1 MEENEYLSSPVCI
14 LGRNHR
20 MPSSENSSPT
30 IDVMKRLV
38 AQQKSARHQ
47 HHEPMADEL
56 SSCPTTPI
64 YDKVVHDTTTSHRS
78 HDKAATDQ
86 PIANKKGTLVSKT
99 TPTSQPTAT
108 RQQPTASAK
117 QPTAKQPTAKQ
128 PTASSQ
134 RATANSQQP
143 TASTKQPTAKQ
154 PTANSQ
160 QPTAST
166 KQPTASSQRPTANS
180 QQPTASTKQPTANTQ
195 HPTPNT
201 QQLTANSQQLTA
213 NSQQL
218 EENIWWLSAW
228 RWLRRLLDF
237 REDKAGDVATIES
250 LKADVEFRGTKLW
263 ILICAILVASIG
275 LNVNSTAVI
284 IGAMLISPLMGPIIG
299 FGLGF
304 GIADLDLVRKS
315 LRNLALT
322 TLFSITTATIY
333 FLLTPLDQPGSELL
347 GRTEPSIYDVL
358 IAFVG
363 GAAGLIAGSSK
374 SKGQVLPGVAIA
386 TALMPPL
393 CTAGFGIATG
403 NWAFFFG
410 AIYLYIINSVFIA
423 FATFVMVRIMRF
435 PMKAV
440 ASGDMRKRSY
450 RWITIIAICT
460 LIPSIYLSVRLVRDS
475 YQEER
480 AKQFVADHFTSSD
493 HQVIRQS
500 LVRGEGGQTPYIDVV
515 LIGKPLSAQAI
526 DSIAALLPSYGLSS
540 LDLQVHQGF
549 DNEAPTDYEQLGGV
563 LLRDLYERSE
573 RTASEQRAEID
584 SLRRTLLRYDYY
596 KSLTHDV
603 SDEARAVFT
612 DISQVRLMP
621 SMEFIQGQDSVL
633 HILVTTP
640 SHRISPAERNKLEQ
654 WLQRRTKTDAL
665 ELILTN

>member
-1 MEENEYLSSPVCI
+1 MLSSEHP
-14 LGRNHR
+14 
-20 MPSSENSSPT
+20 SPT

-38 AQQKSARHQ
+38 AQRKSARHQ
-47 HHEPMADEL
+47 HYEPMADEL

-64 YDKVVHDTTTSHRS
+64 YNKVAHDTTYDKVVP
-78 HDKAATDQ
+78 DKTIGQRLPNNKVATDQ
-86 PIANKKGTLVSKT
+86 PTTAKTVSPVSKT
-99 TPTSQPTAT
+99 ATTTKTAT
-108 RQQPTASAK
+108 TASSTPQATTASSAPKATTTNRPQPTASGATQETK
-117 QPTAKQPTAKQ
+117 EIATTKSVPTK
-128 PTASSQ
+128 S
-134 RATANSQQP
+134 
-143 TASTKQPTAKQ
+143 
-154 PTANSQ
+154 
-160 QPTAST
+160 
-166 KQPTASSQRPTANS
+166 
-180 QQPTASTKQPTANTQ
+180 
-195 HPTPNT
+195 
-201 QQLTANSQQLTA
+201 
-213 NSQQL
+213 
-218 EENIWWLSAW
+218 EEPEEKIWWMNAW
-228 RWLRRLLDF
+228 RWLRNLLDF
-237 REDKAGDVATIES
+237 RDDKAGDVATIES
-250 LKADVEFRGTKLW
+250 LKGDVEFRGTKLW

-322 TLFSITTATIY
+322 TLFSILTATIY

-347 GRTEPSIYDVL
+347 GRTEPSLYDVL
-358 IAFVG
+358 IAFFG

-403 NWAFFFG
+403 NWPFFFG

-435 PMKAV
+435 PMKSV
-440 ASGDMRKRSY
+440 ASGDMRKRTY
-450 RWITIIAICT
+450 RWITVIAVCT

-475 YQEER
+475 YQEQR
-480 AKQFVADHFTSSD
+480 AKQFVADHFAPPA

-500 LVRGEGGQTPYIDVV
+500 FVRADGDKRPYIDVV
-515 LIGKPLSAQAI
+515 LIGKPLSSQTI
-526 DSIAALLPSYGLSS
+526 DSIATLLPSYGLSNF
-540 LDLQVHQGF
+540 DLQVHQGI

-596 KSLTHDV
+596 KSLTNDV
-603 SDEARAVFT
+603 SDEAKAVFT
-612 DISQVRLMP
+612 DISKVRLMP

-640 SHRISPAERNKLEQ
+640 SRRISPAERQKLEQ
-654 WLQRRTKTDAL
+654 WLQKRTKADDL

>member
-1 MEENEYLSSPVCI
+1 MSTLAVSYVYLI
-14 LGRNHR
+14 RNLR

-38 AQQKSARHQ
+38 AQQKSSRHQ

-64 YDKVVHDTTTSHRS
+64 YDKVVHDTTTDQRLQNNRV
-78 HDKAATDQ
+78 AADQ
-86 PIANKKGTLVSKT
+86 SIANTK
-99 TPTSQPTAT
+99 QPTANS
-108 RQQPTASAK
+108 Q
-117 QPTAKQPTAKQ
+117 QPTAKQPTANSQQPTASSQQ

-143 TASTKQPTAKQ
+143 TTK
-154 PTANSQ
+154 
-160 QPTAST
+160 
-166 KQPTASSQRPTANS
+166 
-180 QQPTASTKQPTANTQ
+180 QPTASTKQPTANSQ
-195 HPTPNT
+195 RS
-201 QQLTANSQQLTA
+201 TANSQEP
-213 NSQQL
+213 
-218 EENIWWLSAW
+218 EENIWWMSAW

-237 REDKAGDVATIES
+237 RDDKAGDVATIES
-250 LKADVEFRGTKLW
+250 LKGDVEFRGTKLW

-347 GRTEPSIYDVL
+347 GRTEPSLYDVL
-358 IAFVG
+358 IAFFG

-374 SKGQVLPGVAIA
+374 SKGHVLPGVAIA

-460 LIPSIYLSVRLVRDS
+460 LIPSIYLSVRLVRNS

-500 LVRGEGGQTPYIDVV
+500 LVRGEGGQAPYIDVV

-640 SHRISPAERNKLEQ
+640 LHRISPAERSKLEQ
-654 WLQRRTKTDAL
+654 WLQKRTKADHL

>member
-1 MEENEYLSSPVCI
+1 
-14 LGRNHR
+14 

-30 IDVMKRLV
+30 IDVLKRLV
-38 AQQKSARHQ
+38 AQHKSARHQ

-56 SSCPTTPI
+56 TSCPMTPI
-64 YDKVVHDTTTSHRS
+64 YNKVAHEPAADRHLYINRVSSSSDQPSPI
-78 HDKAATDQ
+78 KAATAPSQSKVAVTTDQ
-86 PIANKKGTLVSKT
+86 PAPIKA
-99 TPTSQPTAT
+99 
-108 RQQPTASAK
+108 
-117 QPTAKQPTAKQ
+117 
-128 PTASSQ
+128 
-134 RATANSQQP
+134 ATAPSQSKVAVTTDQP
-143 TASTKQPTAKQ
+143 APSKAT
-154 PTANSQ
+154 N
-160 QPTAST
+160 
-166 KQPTASSQRPTANS
+166 SQRPTANS
-180 QQPTASTKQPTANTQ
+180 QQPKASSPQP
-195 HPTPNT
+195 
-201 QQLTANSQQLTA
+201 TANSQQP
-213 NSQQL
+213 
-218 EENIWWLSAW
+218 EENIWWLKAW
-228 RWLRRLLDF
+228 NWLRKLLDF

-250 LKADVEFRGTKLW
+250 LKGDVEFRGTKLW

-322 TLFSITTATIY
+322 TLFSILTATIY

-347 GRTEPSIYDVL
+347 GRTEPSLYDVL
-358 IAFVG
+358 IAFFG

-393 CTAGFGIATG
+393 CTAGFGLATG

-410 AIYLYIINSVFIA
+410 AIYLYLINSVFIA

-435 PMKAV
+435 PMKSV
-440 ASGDMRKRSY
+440 ASGDTRKRSY
-450 RWITIIAICT
+450 RWITVIAVCT
-460 LIPSIYLSVRLVRDS
+460 LIPSIYLSIRLVRDS
-475 YQEER
+475 YQEQR
-480 AKQFVADHFTSSD
+480 AKQFIADHFAPPT

-500 LVRGEGGQTPYIDVV
+500 FVRADGDKRPYIDVV
-515 LIGKPLSAQAI
+515 LIGTPLSTQTI
-526 DSIAALLPSYGLSS
+526 DSIAALLPSYGLSNF
-540 LDLQVHQGF
+540 DLQVHQGI
-549 DNEAPTDYEQLGGV
+549 DNDTPTDYEQLGGV

-640 SHRISPAERNKLEQ
+640 SHRISPAERSKLEQ
-654 WLQRRTKTDAL
+654 WLQKRTKADDL

>member
-14 LGRNHR
+14 FGRNHR

-38 AQQKSARHQ
+38 AQQKSSRHQ

-56 SSCPTTPI
+56 TSCPTTPI
-64 YDKVVHDTTTSHRS
+64 YDKVAHDTTTSHRS

-86 PIANKKGTLVSKT
+86 PIANKKETLVSKT
-99 TPTSQPTAT
+99 PQTS
-108 RQQPTASAK
+108 
-117 QPTAKQPTAKQ
+117 QPTAKQPTANGQQPTAKQ
-128 PTASSQ
+128 PTANSQ
-134 RATANSQQP
+134 RPTAKQPTANGQQPAAKQPTANGQQPAAKQPTANGQQPATKQPTANSQR
-143 TASTKQPTAKQ
+143 PTAKQ

-160 QPTAST
+160 QPTA
-166 KQPTASSQRPTANS
+166 
-180 QQPTASTKQPTANTQ
+180 
-195 HPTPNT
+195 
-201 QQLTANSQQLTA
+201 NSQQLTA
-213 NSQQL
+213 NTQQP
-218 EENIWWLSAW
+218 EENIWWMSAW

-250 LKADVEFRGTKLW
+250 LKGDVEFRGTKLW

-322 TLFSITTATIY
+322 TLFSILTATIY

-358 IAFVG
+358 IAFFG

-393 CTAGFGIATG
+393 CTAGFGLATG

-435 PMKAV
+435 PMKSV

-450 RWITIIAICT
+450 RWITVIAVCT
-460 LIPSIYLSVRLVRDS
+460 LIPSIYLSIRLVRDS

-480 AKQFVADHFTSSD
+480 AKQFVADHFAPPA

-500 LVRGEGGQTPYIDVV
+500 FVRADGDKRAYIDVV
-515 LIGKPLSAQAI
+515 LIGKPLSAQTI
-526 DSIAALLPSYGLSS
+526 DSITTLLPSYGLSNF
-540 LDLQVHQGF
+540 DLQVHQGI

-596 KSLTHDV
+596 KSLTQDV
-603 SDEARAVFT
+603 SDEARAVFS

-640 SHRISPAERNKLEQ
+640 SSRLAPAERSKLEQ
-654 WLQRRTKTDAL
+654 WLQKRTKADDL

>member
-1 MEENEYLSSPVCI
+1 MEENQYLSSLLCI
-14 LGRNHR
+14 LDRNHR
-20 MPSSENSSPT
+20 MPSSEHSSPT

-38 AQQKSARHQ
+38 AQQKSTRHQ

-64 YDKVVHDTTTSHRS
+64 YNKVAHDTTTDQRLQNNRV
-78 HDKAATDQ
+78 AADQ
-86 PIANKKGTLVSKT
+86 PIASKKEPLVSKT
-99 TPTSQPTAT
+99 SPTSQPTAN
-108 RQQPTASAK
+108 
-117 QPTAKQPTAKQ
+117 
-128 PTASSQ
+128 SQ
-134 RATANSQQP
+134 RST
-143 TASTKQPTAKQ
+143 TKQPTAKQ

-160 QPTAST
+160 QPTA
-166 KQPTASSQRPTANS
+166 
-180 QQPTASTKQPTANTQ
+180 KQPTANGQ
-195 HPTPNT
+195 QPTAKQP
-201 QQLTANSQQLTA
+201 TANGQQPTA
-213 NSQQL
+213 KQL
-218 EENIWWLSAW
+218 EENIWWMSAW

-250 LKADVEFRGTKLW
+250 LKGDVEFRGTKLW

-347 GRTEPSIYDVL
+347 GRTEPSLYDVL
-358 IAFVG
+358 IAFFG

-435 PMKAV
+435 PMKSV

-450 RWITIIAICT
+450 RWITVIAVCT
-460 LIPSIYLSVRLVRDS
+460 LIPSIYLSIRLVRDS
-475 YQEER
+475 YQEQR
-480 AKQFVADHFTSSD
+480 AKQFVADHFAPPA

-500 LVRGEGGQTPYIDVV
+500 FVRADGDKRAYIDLV
-515 LIGKPLSAQAI
+515 LIGKPLSAQTI
-526 DSIAALLPSYGLSS
+526 DSIATLLPSYGLSNF
-540 LDLQVHQGF
+540 DLQVHQGI

-640 SHRISPAERNKLEQ
+640 SRRISPAERNKLEQ
-654 WLQRRTKTDAL
+654 WLQKRTKADDL

>member
-1 MEENEYLSSPVCI
+1 MWENEYLSSLLCI
-14 LGRNHR
+14 LDRNHR

-30 IDVMKRLV
+30 IDVLKRLV
-38 AQQKSARHQ
+38 AQQKSSRHQ

-64 YDKVVHDTTTSHRS
+64 YNKVLHDSTTHQHLPNQVAADKLAANKTEPPVSKTVTTTKAVTTTTSTPQ
-78 HDKAATDQ
+78 AT
-86 PIANKKGTLVSKT
+86 
-99 TPTSQPTAT
+99 
-108 RQQPTASAK
+108 
-117 QPTAKQPTAKQ
+117 
-128 PTASSQ
+128 TASSAPKTTNNRQ
-134 RATANSQQP
+134 QSTANKAPQ
-143 TASTKQPTAKQ
+143 ATKEIATTKSVSAKVEE
-154 PTANSQ
+154 P
-160 QPTAST
+160 
-166 KQPTASSQRPTANS
+166 
-180 QQPTASTKQPTANTQ
+180 
-195 HPTPNT
+195 
-201 QQLTANSQQLTA
+201 
-213 NSQQL
+213 
-218 EENIWWLSAW
+218 EENIWWMSAW

-237 REDKAGDVATIES
+237 RDDKAGDVATIES
-250 LKADVEFRGTKLW
+250 LKGDVEFRGTKLW

-347 GRTEPSIYDVL
+347 GRTEPSLYDVL
-358 IAFVG
+358 IAFFG

-403 NWAFFFG
+403 NWAYFFG

-450 RWITIIAICT
+450 RWITVIAVCT
-460 LIPSIYLSVRLVRDS
+460 LIPSIYLSIRLVRDS
-475 YQEER
+475 YQEQR
-480 AKQFVADHFTSSD
+480 AKQFIADHFAPPA

-500 LVRGEGGQTPYIDVV
+500 FIRADGDKRPYIDVV
-515 LIGKPLSAQAI
+515 LIGKPLSSQTI
-526 DSIAALLPSYGLSS
+526 DSIAALLPSYGLSNF
-540 LDLQVHQGF
+540 DLQVHQGI

-603 SDEARAVFT
+603 SDEAKAVFT
-612 DISQVRLMP
+612 DISKVRLMP

-640 SHRISPAERNKLEQ
+640 SSRLAPAERKKLEQ
-654 WLQRRTKTDAL
+654 WLQKRTKADAL

>member
-14 LGRNHR
+14 FGRNHR

-38 AQQKSARHQ
+38 AQQKSSRHQ

-56 SSCPTTPI
+56 TSCPTTPI
-64 YDKVVHDTTTSHRS
+64 YDKVAHDTTTSHRS

-86 PIANKKGTLVSKT
+86 PIANKKETLVSKT
-99 TPTSQPTAT
+99 PQTS
-108 RQQPTASAK
+108 
-117 QPTAKQPTAKQ
+117 QPTAKQPTANGQQ
-128 PTASSQ
+128 PTANSQ
-134 RATANSQQP
+134 RPNSQQP
-143 TASTKQPTAKQ
+143 TANGQRPNSQQPTAKQPTANGQQPATKQPTANSQRPTAKQ

-160 QPTAST
+160 QPTA
-166 KQPTASSQRPTANS
+166 
-180 QQPTASTKQPTANTQ
+180 
-195 HPTPNT
+195 
-201 QQLTANSQQLTA
+201 NSQQLTA
-213 NSQQL
+213 NTQQP
-218 EENIWWLSAW
+218 EENIWWMSAW

-250 LKADVEFRGTKLW
+250 LKGDVEFRGTKLW

-322 TLFSITTATIY
+322 TLFSILTATIY

-358 IAFVG
+358 IAFFG

-393 CTAGFGIATG
+393 CTAGFGLATG

-435 PMKAV
+435 PMKSV

-450 RWITIIAICT
+450 RWITVIAVCT
-460 LIPSIYLSVRLVRDS
+460 LIPSIYLSIRLVRDS

-480 AKQFVADHFTSSD
+480 AKQFVADHFAPPA

-500 LVRGEGGQTPYIDVV
+500 FVRADGDKRAYIDVV
-515 LIGKPLSAQAI
+515 LIGKPLSAQTI
-526 DSIAALLPSYGLSS
+526 DSITTLLPSYGLSNF
-540 LDLQVHQGF
+540 DLQVHQGI

-596 KSLTHDV
+596 KSLTQDV
-603 SDEARAVFT
+603 SDEARAVFS

-640 SHRISPAERNKLEQ
+640 SSRLAPAERSKLEQ
-654 WLQRRTKTDAL
+654 WLQKRTKADDL

>member
-1 MEENEYLSSPVCI
+1 MENEYLSSPLCI
-14 LGRNHR
+14 LDRNHR
-20 MPSSENSSPT
+20 MPSSEHSSPT

-38 AQQKSARHQ
+38 DQRKSARHQ

-64 YDKVVHDTTTSHRS
+64 YNKVAHDTTYDKVVPDKTTGQCLPNN
-78 HDKAATDQ
+78 KVATDQ
-86 PIANKKGTLVSKT
+86 PTTAKTVSPVSKT
-99 TPTSQPTAT
+99 APTTKTAT
-108 RQQPTASAK
+108 TASSTPQAT
-117 QPTAKQPTAKQ
+117 TASSAPKATTTNRSQ
-128 PTASSQ
+128 PTASSSPQ
-134 RATANSQQP
+134 ATKEIA
-143 TASTKQPTAKQ
+143 TTKSVPAK
-154 PTANSQ
+154 S
-160 QPTAST
+160 
-166 KQPTASSQRPTANS
+166 
-180 QQPTASTKQPTANTQ
+180 
-195 HPTPNT
+195 
-201 QQLTANSQQLTA
+201 
-213 NSQQL
+213 
-218 EENIWWLSAW
+218 EEPEEKIWWMSAW

-237 REDKAGDVATIES
+237 RDDKAGDVATIES
-250 LKADVEFRGTKLW
+250 LKGDVEFRGTKLW

-322 TLFSITTATIY
+322 TLFSILTATIY

-347 GRTEPSIYDVL
+347 GRTEPSLYDVL
-358 IAFVG
+358 IAFFG

-393 CTAGFGIATG
+393 CTAGFGLATG

-435 PMKAV
+435 PMKSV

-450 RWITIIAICT
+450 RWITVIAVCT

-475 YQEER
+475 YQEQR
-480 AKQFVADHFTSSD
+480 AKQFVADHFAPPA

-500 LVRGEGGQTPYIDVV
+500 FVRADGDKRPYIDVV
-515 LIGKPLSAQAI
+515 LIGKPLSSQTI
-526 DSIAALLPSYGLSS
+526 DSIATLLPSYGLSNF
-540 LDLQVHQGF
+540 DLQVHQGI

-603 SDEARAVFT
+603 SDEAKAVFT
-612 DISQVRLMP
+612 DISKVRLMP

-640 SHRISPAERNKLEQ
+640 SHRLAPAERQKLEQ
-654 WLQRRTKTDAL
+654 WLQKRTKADDL

>member
-1 MEENEYLSSPVCI
+1 MLWKKISTLAVSYVYLI
-14 LGRNHR
+14 RNLR

-38 AQQKSARHQ
+38 AQQKSSRHQ

-64 YDKVVHDTTTSHRS
+64 YDKVAHDTTTDQRLQNNRV
-78 HDKAATDQ
+78 AADQ
-86 PIANKKGTLVSKT
+86 PIASKKEPLVSKT
-99 TPTSQPTAT
+99 PPTSQPTV
-108 RQQPTASAK
+108 
-117 QPTAKQPTAKQ
+117 
-128 PTASSQ
+128 SSQ
-134 RATANSQQP
+134 RPTANSQQP
-143 TASTKQPTAKQ
+143 TANSQQPTAKQPTPNSQQPTAKQ

-160 QPTAST
+160 QPTA
-166 KQPTASSQRPTANS
+166 KQPTANS
-180 QQPTASTKQPTANTQ
+180 QQPTANGQQP
-195 HPTPNT
+195 
-201 QQLTANSQQLTA
+201 
-213 NSQQL
+213 
-218 EENIWWLSAW
+218 EENIWWMSAW

-250 LKADVEFRGTKLW
+250 LKGDVEFRGTKLW

-322 TLFSITTATIY
+322 TLFSILTATIY

-347 GRTEPSIYDVL
+347 GRTEPSLYDVL
-358 IAFVG
+358 IAFFG

-393 CTAGFGIATG
+393 CTAGFGLATG

-450 RWITIIAICT
+450 RWISVIAVCT
-460 LIPSIYLSVRLVRDS
+460 LIPSIYLSIRLVRDS
-475 YQEER
+475 YQEQR
-480 AKQFVADHFTSSD
+480 AKQFVADHFAPPA

-500 LVRGEGGQTPYIDVV
+500 FVRADGDKRAYIDVV
-515 LIGKPLSAQAI
+515 LIGKPLSAQTI
-526 DSIAALLPSYGLSS
+526 DSIATLLPSYGLSNF
-540 LDLQVHQGF
+540 DLQVHQGI

>member
-38 AQQKSARHQ
+38 AQQKSSRHQ

-99 TPTSQPTAT
+99 TPTSQPTT
-108 RQQPTASAK
+108 NSQRPTASAK
-117 QPTAKQPTAKQ
+117 
-128 PTASSQ
+128 
-134 RATANSQQP
+134 QP
-143 TASTKQPTAKQ
+143 TASTKQPTASTKQ

-160 QPTAST
+160 QPTA
-166 KQPTASSQRPTANS
+166 KQP
-180 QQPTASTKQPTANTQ
+180 
-195 HPTPNT
+195 
-201 QQLTANSQQLTA
+201 
-213 NSQQL
+213 

-250 LKADVEFRGTKLW
+250 LKGDVEFRGTKLW

-347 GRTEPSIYDVL
+347 GRTEPSLYDVL
-358 IAFVG
+358 IAFFG

-393 CTAGFGIATG
+393 CTAGFGLATG

-500 LVRGEGGQTPYIDVV
+500 LVRGEGGQAPYIDVV

-603 SDEARAVFT
+603 SDEARAVFS

-640 SHRISPAERNKLEQ
+640 SSRLAPAERSKLEQ
-654 WLQRRTKTDAL
+654 WLQKRTKADDL

>member
-143 TASTKQPTAKQ
+143 TASTKQPTA
-154 PTANSQ
+154 
-160 QPTAST
+160 
-166 KQPTASSQRPTANS
+166 SSQRPTANS

-201 QQLTANSQQLTA
+201 QQLTA

>member
-1 MEENEYLSSPVCI
+1 M
-14 LGRNHR
+14 
-20 MPSSENSSPT
+20 
-30 IDVMKRLV
+30 
-38 AQQKSARHQ
+38 
-47 HHEPMADEL
+47 
-56 SSCPTTPI
+56 
-64 YDKVVHDTTTSHRS
+64 
-78 HDKAATDQ
+78 
-86 PIANKKGTLVSKT
+86 
-99 TPTSQPTAT
+99 
-108 RQQPTASAK
+108 
-117 QPTAKQPTAKQ
+117 
-128 PTASSQ
+128 
-134 RATANSQQP
+134 
-143 TASTKQPTAKQ
+143 
-154 PTANSQ
+154 
-160 QPTAST
+160 
-166 KQPTASSQRPTANS
+166 
-180 QQPTASTKQPTANTQ
+180 
-195 HPTPNT
+195 
-201 QQLTANSQQLTA
+201 
-213 NSQQL
+213 
-218 EENIWWLSAW
+218 
-228 RWLRRLLDF
+228 
-237 REDKAGDVATIES
+237 ATIES

-315 LRNLALT
+315 LRNLGLT
-322 TLFSITTATIY
+322 TLFSILTATIY

-347 GRTEPSIYDVL
+347 GRTEPSLYDVL
-358 IAFVG
+358 IAFFG

-403 NWAFFFG
+403 NWPFFFG

-435 PMKAV
+435 PMKSV
-440 ASGDMRKRSY
+440 ASSDMRKRSY
-450 RWITIIAICT
+450 RWITVIAVCT
-460 LIPSIYLSVRLVRDS
+460 LIPSIYLSIRLVRDS
-475 YQEER
+475 YQEQR
-480 AKQFVADHFTSSD
+480 AKQFVADHFAPPE

-500 LVRGEGGQTPYIDVV
+500 FVRADGDKRPYIDLV
-515 LIGKPLSAQAI
+515 LIGKPLSAQTI
-526 DSIAALLPSYGLSS
+526 DSIATLLPNYGLSNF
-540 LDLQVHQGF
+540 DLQVHQGI

-612 DISQVRLMP
+612 DISKVRLMP

-640 SHRISPAERNKLEQ
+640 SRRLAPAERKKLEQ
-654 WLQRRTKTDAL
+654 WLQKRTKADDL

>member
-1 MEENEYLSSPVCI
+1 MWENEYLSSLLCI
-14 LGRNHR
+14 LDRNHR

-30 IDVMKRLV
+30 IDVLKRLV
-38 AQQKSARHQ
+38 AQQKSSRHQ

-64 YDKVVHDTTTSHRS
+64 YNKVLHDSTTHQHLPNQVAADKLAANKTEPPVSKTVTTTKAATTTTSTPQ
-78 HDKAATDQ
+78 AT
-86 PIANKKGTLVSKT
+86 
-99 TPTSQPTAT
+99 
-108 RQQPTASAK
+108 
-117 QPTAKQPTAKQ
+117 
-128 PTASSQ
+128 TASSAPKTTNNRQ
-134 RATANSQQP
+134 QSTANKAPQ
-143 TASTKQPTAKQ
+143 ATKEIATTKSVSAKVEE
-154 PTANSQ
+154 P
-160 QPTAST
+160 
-166 KQPTASSQRPTANS
+166 
-180 QQPTASTKQPTANTQ
+180 
-195 HPTPNT
+195 
-201 QQLTANSQQLTA
+201 
-213 NSQQL
+213 
-218 EENIWWLSAW
+218 EENIWWMSAW

-237 REDKAGDVATIES
+237 RDDKAGDVATIES
-250 LKADVEFRGTKLW
+250 LKGDVEFRGTKLW

-347 GRTEPSIYDVL
+347 GRTEPSLYDVL
-358 IAFVG
+358 IAFFG

-403 NWAFFFG
+403 NWAYFFG

-450 RWITIIAICT
+450 RWITVIAVCT
-460 LIPSIYLSVRLVRDS
+460 LIPSIYLSIRLVRDS
-475 YQEER
+475 YQEQR
-480 AKQFVADHFTSSD
+480 AKQFIADHFAPPA

-500 LVRGEGGQTPYIDVV
+500 FIRADGDKRPYIDVV
-515 LIGKPLSAQAI
+515 LIGKPLSSQTI
-526 DSIAALLPSYGLSS
+526 DSIAALLPSYGLSNF
-540 LDLQVHQGF
+540 DLQVHQGI

-603 SDEARAVFT
+603 SDEAKAVFT
-612 DISQVRLMP
+612 DISKVRLMP

-640 SHRISPAERNKLEQ
+640 SSRLAPAERKKLEQ
-654 WLQRRTKTDAL
+654 WLQKRTKADAL

>member
-1 MEENEYLSSPVCI
+1 
-14 LGRNHR
+14 

-30 IDVMKRLV
+30 IDVLKRLV
-38 AQQKSARHQ
+38 AQQNSALHQ

-56 SSCPTTPI
+56 TSCPTTPI
-64 YDKVVHDTTTSHRS
+64 YNKVAHDLDRVADRPAPSQATTPSQSKVAVTTDRPAPSQATTPS
-78 HDKAATDQ
+78 QSKVAVTTDQ
-86 PIANKKGTLVSKT
+86 PATDKKLVATAKT
-99 TPTSQPTAT
+99 NTTTKATNTTSNATAT
-108 RQQPTASAK
+108 TTKSSSASNPQPD
-117 QPTAKQPTAKQ
+117 P
-128 PTASSQ
+128 
-134 RATANSQQP
+134 
-143 TASTKQPTAKQ
+143 
-154 PTANSQ
+154 
-160 QPTAST
+160 
-166 KQPTASSQRPTANS
+166 
-180 QQPTASTKQPTANTQ
+180 
-195 HPTPNT
+195 H
-201 QQLTANSQQLTA
+201 
-213 NSQQL
+213 
-218 EENIWWLSAW
+218 IWWMNAW
-228 RWLRRLLDF
+228 SWLRKLLDF

-250 LKADVEFRGTKLW
+250 LKGDVEFRGTKLW

-358 IAFVG
+358 IAFFG

-435 PMKAV
+435 PMKPV
-440 ASGDMRKRSY
+440 ASGDTRKRSY
-450 RWITIIAICT
+450 RWITVIAVCT

-475 YQEER
+475 YQEQR
-480 AKQFVADHFTSSD
+480 AKQFVADLFVSSD

-500 LVRGEGGQTPYIDVV
+500 LVRGEGGLAPYIDVV
-515 LIGKPLSAQAI
+515 LIGKPLSAQTI

-540 LDLQVHQGF
+540 LELQVHQGF

-654 WLQRRTKTDAL
+654 WLQKRTKADAL
-665 ELILTN
+665 QLILAN

>member
-1 MEENEYLSSPVCI
+1 MSSTD
-14 LGRNHR
+14 
-20 MPSSENSSPT
+20 NSSST
-30 IDVMKRLV
+30 IDVMKRLH
-38 AQQKSARHQ
+38 AHQQAPRSQQHQ

-56 SSCPTTPI
+56 TSCPTTPM
-64 YDKVVHDTTTSHRS
+64 YHKVTHEEPADRPAPSKKELPTTPMYHKVTHEEPVDRPAPSKKELPTTPKASVASTAPQAPATSGAPTTTKKETTVPTKKVAASKES
-78 HDKAATDQ
+78 TTKA
-86 PIANKKGTLVSKT
+86 
-99 TPTSQPTAT
+99 
-108 RQQPTASAK
+108 
-117 QPTAKQPTAKQ
+117 
-128 PTASSQ
+128 
-134 RATANSQQP
+134 
-143 TASTKQPTAKQ
+143 
-154 PTANSQ
+154 
-160 QPTAST
+160 
-166 KQPTASSQRPTANS
+166 
-180 QQPTASTKQPTANTQ
+180 
-195 HPTPNT
+195 
-201 QQLTANSQQLTA
+201 
-213 NSQQL
+213 
-218 EENIWWLSAW
+218 EEPEEKIWWMSAW

-237 REDKAGDVATIES
+237 RDDKAGDVATIES
-250 LKADVEFRGTKLW
+250 LKGDVEFRGTKLW

-322 TLFSITTATIY
+322 TLFSILTATIY

-347 GRTEPSIYDVL
+347 GRTEPSLYDVL
-358 IAFVG
+358 IAFFG

-374 SKGQVLPGVAIA
+374 SKGHVLPGVAIA

-403 NWAFFFG
+403 NWPFFFG

-435 PMKAV
+435 PVKPV
-440 ASGDMRKRSY
+440 SSGETRKRSY
-450 RWITIIAICT
+450 RWITIIAVCT
-460 LIPSIYLSVRLVRDS
+460 LIPSIYLSVRIVRDS
-475 YQEER
+475 YQEQR
-480 AKQFVADHFTSSD
+480 ARQFVADHFAPPA

-500 LVRGEGGQTPYIDVV
+500 FVRAEGDQPAYIDLV
-515 LIGKPLSAQAI
+515 LIGKPLSAQTI
-526 DSIAALLPSYGLSS
+526 DSIATLLPSYGLSNFS
-540 LDLQVHQGF
+540 LQVHQGI
-549 DNEAPTDYEQLGGV
+549 DNETPTDYEQLGGV

-640 SHRISPAERNKLEQ
+640 THRLAPAERKKLEE
-654 WLQRRTKTDAL
+654 WLQKRTKADAL

>member
-1 MEENEYLSSPVCI
+1 
-14 LGRNHR
+14 
-20 MPSSENSSPT
+20 MPSSEHSSPT

-38 AQQKSARHQ
+38 AQRKSSRHQ
-47 HHEPMADEL
+47 HYEPMADEL

-64 YDKVVHDTTTSHRS
+64 YNKVDHNTTT
-78 HDKAATDQ
+78 DQQLPNKAAADQ
-86 PIANKKGTLVSKT
+86 QATSKKAPLVSKT
-99 TPTSQPTAT
+99 TTTTKTATTSNTSQATTASSAPKAT
-108 RQQPTASAK
+108 TTDHQQPTAN
-117 QPTAKQPTAKQ
+117 
-128 PTASSQ
+128 
-134 RATANSQQP
+134 R
-143 TASTKQPTAKQ
+143 
-154 PTANSQ
+154 
-160 QPTAST
+160 
-166 KQPTASSQRPTANS
+166 QRPTANS
-180 QQPTASTKQPTANTQ
+180 QQPTASNQQPD
-195 HPTPNT
+195 
-201 QQLTANSQQLTA
+201 
-213 NSQQL
+213 
-218 EENIWWLSAW
+218 ENIWWLNAW
-228 RWLRRLLDF
+228 RWLRNLLDF
-237 REDKAGDVATIES
+237 RDDKAGDVATIES

-315 LRNLALT
+315 LRNLGLT
-322 TLFSITTATIY
+322 TLFSILTATIY

-347 GRTEPSIYDVL
+347 GRTEPSLYDVL
-358 IAFVG
+358 IAFFG

-403 NWAFFFG
+403 NWPFFFG

-435 PMKAV
+435 PMKSV

-450 RWITIIAICT
+450 RWITVIAVCT
-460 LIPSIYLSVRLVRDS
+460 LIPSIYLSIRLVRDS
-475 YQEER
+475 YQEQR
-480 AKQFVADHFTSSD
+480 AKQFVADHFAPPE

-500 LVRGEGGQTPYIDVV
+500 FVRADGDKRPYIDLV
-515 LIGKPLSAQAI
+515 LIGKPLSAQTI
-526 DSIAALLPSYGLSS
+526 DSIATLLPNYGLSNF
-540 LDLQVHQGF
+540 DLQVHQGI

-612 DISQVRLMP
+612 DISKVRLMP

-640 SHRISPAERNKLEQ
+640 SRRLAPAERKKLEQ
-654 WLQRRTKTDAL
+654 WLQKRTKADDL

>member
-1 MEENEYLSSPVCI
+1 
-14 LGRNHR
+14 
-20 MPSSENSSPT
+20 MPSSEHSSPT

-38 AQQKSARHQ
+38 AQRKSSRHQ
-47 HHEPMADEL
+47 HYEPMADEL

-64 YDKVVHDTTTSHRS
+64 YNKVDHNTTTDQQLPNKVVADQQATSK
-78 HDKAATDQ
+78 KA
-86 PIANKKGTLVSKT
+86 PLVSKT
-99 TPTSQPTAT
+99 TTTTKTATTSNTSQAT
-108 RQQPTASAK
+108 
-117 QPTAKQPTAKQ
+117 
-128 PTASSQ
+128 TASSAPK
-134 RATANSQQP
+134 AT
-143 TASTKQPTAKQ
+143 TT
-154 PTANSQ
+154 
-160 QPTAST
+160 
-166 KQPTASSQRPTANS
+166 SQRPTANS
-180 QQPTASTKQPTANTQ
+180 QQPTASNQQPNASN
-195 HPTPNT
+195 
-201 QQLTANSQQLTA
+201 QQPA
-213 NSQQL
+213 
-218 EENIWWLSAW
+218 ENIWWLNAW
-228 RWLRRLLDF
+228 RWLRNLLDF
-237 REDKAGDVATIES
+237 RDDKAGDVATIES

-315 LRNLALT
+315 LRNLGLT
-322 TLFSITTATIY
+322 TLFSILTATIY

-347 GRTEPSIYDVL
+347 GRTEPSLYDVL
-358 IAFVG
+358 IAFFG

-403 NWAFFFG
+403 NWPFFFG

-435 PMKAV
+435 PMKSV
-440 ASGDMRKRSY
+440 ASGDMRKRTY
-450 RWITIIAICT
+450 RWITVIAVCT
-460 LIPSIYLSVRLVRDS
+460 LIPSIYLSIRLVRDS
-475 YQEER
+475 YQEQR
-480 AKQFVADHFTSSD
+480 AKQFVADHFAPPE

-500 LVRGEGGQTPYIDVV
+500 FVRADGDKRPYIDLV
-515 LIGKPLSAQAI
+515 LIGKPLSAQTI
-526 DSIAALLPSYGLSS
+526 DSIATLLPNYGLSNF
-540 LDLQVHQGF
+540 DLQVHQGI

-612 DISQVRLMP
+612 DISKVRLMP

-640 SHRISPAERNKLEQ
+640 SRRLAPAERKKLEQ
-654 WLQRRTKTDAL
+654 WLQKRTKADDL

>member
-1 MEENEYLSSPVCI
+1 MLENEYLSSRLCV
-14 LGRNHR
+14 LGRIHR

-30 IDVMKRLV
+30 IDVLKRLV
-38 AQQKSARHQ
+38 AQHKSARHQ

-56 SSCPTTPI
+56 TSCPMTPI
-64 YDKVVHDTTTSHRS
+64 YNKVAHEPAADRHLYINRVSSSSDQPSPI
-78 HDKAATDQ
+78 KAATAPSQSKVAVTTDQ
-86 PIANKKGTLVSKT
+86 PAPSKAATAPSQSKVAVT
-99 TPTSQPTAT
+99 TDQP
-108 RQQPTASAK
+108 
-117 QPTAKQPTAKQ
+117 
-128 PTASSQ
+128 ASSK
-134 RATANSQQP
+134 ATNRP
-143 TASTKQPTAKQ
+143 
-154 PTANSQ
+154 
-160 QPTAST
+160 
-166 KQPTASSQRPTANS
+166 RPTANS
-180 QQPTASTKQPTANTQ
+180 QQPKASSQQPTANSPQ
-195 HPTPNT
+195 P
-201 QQLTANSQQLTA
+201 
-213 NSQQL
+213 
-218 EENIWWLSAW
+218 EENIWWLKAW
-228 RWLRRLLDF
+228 SWLRKLLDF

-250 LKADVEFRGTKLW
+250 LKGDVEFRGTKLW

-322 TLFSITTATIY
+322 TLFSILTATIY

-347 GRTEPSIYDVL
+347 GRTEPSLYDVL
-358 IAFVG
+358 IAFFG

-393 CTAGFGIATG
+393 CTAGFGLATG

-410 AIYLYIINSVFIA
+410 AIYLYLINSVFIA

-435 PMKAV
+435 PMKSV
-440 ASGDMRKRSY
+440 ASGDTSKRSY
-450 RWITIIAICT
+450 RWITVIAVCT

-475 YQEER
+475 YQEQR
-480 AKQFVADHFTSSD
+480 AKQFVADHFVSSD

-500 LVRGEGGQTPYIDVV
+500 LVRGEGGKAPYIDVV
-515 LIGKPLSAQAI
+515 LIGTPLSTQTI

-540 LDLQVHQGF
+540 LELQVHQGI
-549 DNEAPTDYEQLGGV
+549 DNDTPTDYEQLGGV

-584 SLRRTLLRYDYY
+584 SLRRMLLRYDYY

-640 SHRISPAERNKLEQ
+640 SHRISPAERSKLEQ
-654 WLQRRTKTDAL
+654 WLQKRTKADDL

>member
-1 MEENEYLSSPVCI
+1 
-14 LGRNHR
+14 

-38 AQQKSARHQ
+38 AQQKSSRHQ

-64 YDKVVHDTTTSHRS
+64 YDKVAHDTTTDQRLQNNRV
-78 HDKAATDQ
+78 AADQ
-86 PIANKKGTLVSKT
+86 PIASKKEPLVSKT
-99 TPTSQPTAT
+99 PPTSQPTV
-108 RQQPTASAK
+108 
-117 QPTAKQPTAKQ
+117 
-128 PTASSQ
+128 SSQ
-134 RATANSQQP
+134 RPTANSQ
-143 TASTKQPTAKQ
+143 QPTAKQ

-160 QPTAST
+160 QPTA
-166 KQPTASSQRPTANS
+166 KQPTPNSQQPTAKQPTANS
-180 QQPTASTKQPTANTQ
+180 QQPTAKQPTANS
-195 HPTPNT
+195 
-201 QQLTANSQQLTA
+201 QQPTANGQQP
-213 NSQQL
+213 
-218 EENIWWLSAW
+218 EENIWWMSAW

-250 LKADVEFRGTKLW
+250 LKGDVEFRGTKLW

-322 TLFSITTATIY
+322 TLFSILTATIY

-347 GRTEPSIYDVL
+347 GRTEPSLYDVL
-358 IAFVG
+358 IAFFG

-393 CTAGFGIATG
+393 CTAGFGLATG

-450 RWITIIAICT
+450 RWISVIAVCT
-460 LIPSIYLSVRLVRDS
+460 LIPSIYLSIRLVRDS
-475 YQEER
+475 YQEQR
-480 AKQFVADHFTSSD
+480 AKQFVADHFAPPA

-500 LVRGEGGQTPYIDVV
+500 FVRADGDKRAYIDVV
-515 LIGKPLSAQAI
+515 LIGKPLSAQTI
-526 DSIAALLPSYGLSS
+526 DSIATLLPSYGLSNF
-540 LDLQVHQGF
+540 DLQVHQGI

>member
-14 LGRNHR
+14 FGRNHR

-38 AQQKSARHQ
+38 AQQKSSRHQ

-56 SSCPTTPI
+56 TSCPTTPI
-64 YDKVVHDTTTSHRS
+64 YDKVAHDTTTSHRS

-86 PIANKKGTLVSKT
+86 PIANKKETLVSKT
-99 TPTSQPTAT
+99 PQTS
-108 RQQPTASAK
+108 
-117 QPTAKQPTAKQ
+117 QPTAKQPTANGQQPTAKQ
-128 PTASSQ
+128 PTANSQ
-134 RATANSQQP
+134 RPTAKQPTANGQQPATKQPTANSQR
-143 TASTKQPTAKQ
+143 PTAKQ

-160 QPTAST
+160 QPTA
-166 KQPTASSQRPTANS
+166 
-180 QQPTASTKQPTANTQ
+180 
-195 HPTPNT
+195 
-201 QQLTANSQQLTA
+201 NSQQLTA
-213 NSQQL
+213 NTQQP
-218 EENIWWLSAW
+218 EENIWWMSAW

-250 LKADVEFRGTKLW
+250 LKGDVEFRGTKLW

-322 TLFSITTATIY
+322 TLFSILTATIY

-358 IAFVG
+358 IAFFG

-393 CTAGFGIATG
+393 CTAGFGLATG

-435 PMKAV
+435 PMKSV
-440 ASGDMRKRSY
+440 TSGDMRKRSY
-450 RWITIIAICT
+450 RWITVIAVCT
-460 LIPSIYLSVRLVRDS
+460 LIPSIYLSIRLVRDS

-480 AKQFVADHFTSSD
+480 AKQFVADHFAPPA

-500 LVRGEGGQTPYIDVV
+500 FVRADGDKRAYIDVV
-515 LIGKPLSAQAI
+515 LIGKPLSAQTI
-526 DSIAALLPSYGLSS
+526 DSITTLLPSYGLSNF
-540 LDLQVHQGF
+540 DLQVHQGI

-596 KSLTHDV
+596 KSLTQDV
-603 SDEARAVFT
+603 SDEARAVFS

-640 SHRISPAERNKLEQ
+640 SSRLAPAERSKLEQ
-654 WLQRRTKTDAL
+654 WLQKRTKADDL

>member
-38 AQQKSARHQ
+38 AQQKSSRHQ

-64 YDKVVHDTTTSHRS
+64 YNKVLHDSTTHQHLPNQVAADKLAANKTEPPVSKTVTTTKAVTTTTSTPQ
-78 HDKAATDQ
+78 AT
-86 PIANKKGTLVSKT
+86 
-99 TPTSQPTAT
+99 
-108 RQQPTASAK
+108 
-117 QPTAKQPTAKQ
+117 
-128 PTASSQ
+128 TASSAPKTTNNRQ
-134 RATANSQQP
+134 QSTANKAPQ
-143 TASTKQPTAKQ
+143 ATKEIATTKSVSAKVEE
-154 PTANSQ
+154 P
-160 QPTAST
+160 
-166 KQPTASSQRPTANS
+166 
-180 QQPTASTKQPTANTQ
+180 
-195 HPTPNT
+195 
-201 QQLTANSQQLTA
+201 
-213 NSQQL
+213 
-218 EENIWWLSAW
+218 EENIWWMSAW

-237 REDKAGDVATIES
+237 RDDKAGDVATIES
-250 LKADVEFRGTKLW
+250 LKGDVEFRGTKLW

-347 GRTEPSIYDVL
+347 GRTEPSLYDVL
-358 IAFVG
+358 IAFFG

-403 NWAFFFG
+403 NWAYFFG

-450 RWITIIAICT
+450 RWITVIAVCT
-460 LIPSIYLSVRLVRDS
+460 LIPSIYLSIRLVRDS
-475 YQEER
+475 YQEQR
-480 AKQFVADHFTSSD
+480 AKQFIADHFAPPA

-500 LVRGEGGQTPYIDVV
+500 FIRADGDKRPYIDVV
-515 LIGKPLSAQAI
+515 LIGKPLSSQTI
-526 DSIAALLPSYGLSS
+526 DSIAALLPSYGLSNF
-540 LDLQVHQGF
+540 DLQVHQGI

-603 SDEARAVFT
+603 SDEAKAVFT
-612 DISQVRLMP
+612 DISKVRLMP

-640 SHRISPAERNKLEQ
+640 SSRLAPAERKKLEQ
-654 WLQRRTKTDAL
+654 WLQKRTKADAL

>member
-1 MEENEYLSSPVCI
+1 MENEYLSSPLCI
-14 LGRNHR
+14 LDRNHR
-20 MPSSENSSPT
+20 MPSSEHSSPT

-38 AQQKSARHQ
+38 AQRKSARHQ
-47 HHEPMADEL
+47 HYEPMADEL

-64 YDKVVHDTTTSHRS
+64 YNNKVAHDTTYDKVVPDKTTGQRLPNN
-78 HDKAATDQ
+78 KVATDQ
-86 PIANKKGTLVSKT
+86 PTTAKTVSPVSKT
-99 TPTSQPTAT
+99 APTTKTAT
-108 RQQPTASAK
+108 TTSSTPQATTASSAPK
-117 QPTAKQPTAKQ
+117 ATTTNRPQ
-128 PTASSQ
+128 PTASS
-134 RATANSQQP
+134 ATQATKEIATTKSVP
-143 TASTKQPTAKQ
+143 TKS
-154 PTANSQ
+154 
-160 QPTAST
+160 
-166 KQPTASSQRPTANS
+166 
-180 QQPTASTKQPTANTQ
+180 
-195 HPTPNT
+195 
-201 QQLTANSQQLTA
+201 
-213 NSQQL
+213 
-218 EENIWWLSAW
+218 EEPEEKIWWMNAW

-237 REDKAGDVATIES
+237 RDDKAGDVATIES
-250 LKADVEFRGTKLW
+250 LKGDVEFRGTKLW

-304 GIADLDLVRKS
+304 GIADLELVRKS

-358 IAFVG
+358 IAFFG

-435 PMKAV
+435 PMKSV

-450 RWITIIAICT
+450 RWITVIAVCT

-475 YQEER
+475 YQDQR
-480 AKQFVADHFTSSD
+480 AKQFVADHFAPPA

-500 LVRGEGGQTPYIDVV
+500 FVRADGDKRPYIDVV
-515 LIGKPLSAQAI
+515 LIGKPLSSQTI
-526 DSIAALLPSYGLSS
+526 DSIATLLPSYGLSNF
-540 LDLQVHQGF
+540 DLQVHQGI

-603 SDEARAVFT
+603 SDEAKAVFT
-612 DISQVRLMP
+612 DISKVRLMP

-640 SHRISPAERNKLEQ
+640 SRRISPAERNKLEQ
-654 WLQRRTKTDAL
+654 WLQKRTKADDL

>member
-1 MEENEYLSSPVCI
+1 MWENEYLSSLLCI
-14 LGRNHR
+14 LDRNHR

-30 IDVMKRLV
+30 IDVLKRLV
-38 AQQKSARHQ
+38 AQQKSSRHQ
-47 HHEPMADEL
+47 HYEPMADEL

-64 YDKVVHDTTTSHRS
+64 YNKVVHDPTADQHLPNQVAADKLAANKTEPPVSKTVTTTKAATTTTSTPQ
-78 HDKAATDQ
+78 AT
-86 PIANKKGTLVSKT
+86 
-99 TPTSQPTAT
+99 
-108 RQQPTASAK
+108 
-117 QPTAKQPTAKQ
+117 
-128 PTASSQ
+128 TASSAPKTTINRQ
-134 RATANSQQP
+134 QSTANNAPQATKEIATTKSV
-143 TASTKQPTAKQ
+143 STKVEEP
-154 PTANSQ
+154 
-160 QPTAST
+160 
-166 KQPTASSQRPTANS
+166 
-180 QQPTASTKQPTANTQ
+180 
-195 HPTPNT
+195 
-201 QQLTANSQQLTA
+201 
-213 NSQQL
+213 
-218 EENIWWLSAW
+218 EENIWWMSAW

-237 REDKAGDVATIES
+237 RDDKAGDVATIES
-250 LKADVEFRGTKLW
+250 LKGDVEFRGTKLW

-322 TLFSITTATIY
+322 TLFSILTATIY

-347 GRTEPSIYDVL
+347 GRTEPSLYDVL
-358 IAFVG
+358 IAFFG

-393 CTAGFGIATG
+393 CTAGFGLATG
-403 NWAFFFG
+403 NWPFFFG
-410 AIYLYIINSVFIA
+410 AIYLYLINSVFIA

-435 PMKAV
+435 PMKSV

-450 RWITIIAICT
+450 RWITVIAVCT

-475 YQEER
+475 YQEQR
-480 AKQFVADHFTSSD
+480 AKQFIADHFAPPA

-500 LVRGEGGQTPYIDVV
+500 FIRADGDKRPYIDVV
-515 LIGKPLSAQAI
+515 LIGKPLSSQTI
-526 DSIAALLPSYGLSS
+526 DSIAALLPSYGLSNF
-540 LDLQVHQGF
+540 DLQVHQGI

-612 DISQVRLMP
+612 DISKVRLMP

-640 SHRISPAERNKLEQ
+640 SRRLAPAERKKLEQ
-654 WLQRRTKTDAL
+654 WLQKRTKADDL

>member
-1 MEENEYLSSPVCI
+1 MLWKKISTLAVSYVYLI
-14 LGRNHR
+14 RNLR

-38 AQQKSARHQ
+38 AQQKSSRHQ

-64 YDKVVHDTTTSHRS
+64 YDKVAHDTTTDQRLQNNRV
-78 HDKAATDQ
+78 AADQ
-86 PIANKKGTLVSKT
+86 PIASKKEPLVSKT
-99 TPTSQPTAT
+99 PPTSQPTV
-108 RQQPTASAK
+108 
-117 QPTAKQPTAKQ
+117 
-128 PTASSQ
+128 SSQ
-134 RATANSQQP
+134 RPTANSQ
-143 TASTKQPTAKQ
+143 QPTAKQ

-160 QPTAST
+160 QPTA
-166 KQPTASSQRPTANS
+166 KQPTPNSQQPTAKQPTANS
-180 QQPTASTKQPTANTQ
+180 QQPTANGQQP
-195 HPTPNT
+195 
-201 QQLTANSQQLTA
+201 
-213 NSQQL
+213 
-218 EENIWWLSAW
+218 EENIWWMSAW

-250 LKADVEFRGTKLW
+250 LKGDVEFRGTKLW

-322 TLFSITTATIY
+322 TLFSILTATIY

-347 GRTEPSIYDVL
+347 GRTEPSLYDVL
-358 IAFVG
+358 IAFFG

-393 CTAGFGIATG
+393 CTAGFGLATG

-450 RWITIIAICT
+450 RWISVIAVCT
-460 LIPSIYLSVRLVRDS
+460 LIPSIYLSIRLVRDS
-475 YQEER
+475 YQEQR
-480 AKQFVADHFTSSD
+480 AKQFVADHFAPPA

-500 LVRGEGGQTPYIDVV
+500 FVRADGDKRAYIDVV
-515 LIGKPLSAQAI
+515 LIGKPLSAQTI
-526 DSIAALLPSYGLSS
+526 DSIATLLPSYGLSNF
-540 LDLQVHQGF
+540 DLQVHQGI

>member
-14 LGRNHR
+14 FGRNHR

-38 AQQKSARHQ
+38 AQQKSSRHQ
-47 HHEPMADEL
+47 PHEPMADEL
-56 SSCPTTPI
+56 TSCPTTPI
-64 YDKVVHDTTTSHRS
+64 YDKVAHDTTTSHRS

-86 PIANKKGTLVSKT
+86 PIANKKETLVSKT
-99 TPTSQPTAT
+99 PQTS
-108 RQQPTASAK
+108 
-117 QPTAKQPTAKQ
+117 QPTAKQPTANGQQPTAKQ
-128 PTASSQ
+128 PTANSQ
-134 RATANSQQP
+134 RPTAKQPTANGQQPAAKQPTANGQQPATKQPTANSQR
-143 TASTKQPTAKQ
+143 PTAKQ

-160 QPTAST
+160 QPTA
-166 KQPTASSQRPTANS
+166 
-180 QQPTASTKQPTANTQ
+180 
-195 HPTPNT
+195 
-201 QQLTANSQQLTA
+201 NSQQLTA
-213 NSQQL
+213 NTQQP
-218 EENIWWLSAW
+218 EENIWWMSAW

-250 LKADVEFRGTKLW
+250 LKGDVEFRGTKLW

-322 TLFSITTATIY
+322 TLFSILTATIY

-358 IAFVG
+358 IAFFG

-393 CTAGFGIATG
+393 CTAGFGLATG

-435 PMKAV
+435 PMKSV

-450 RWITIIAICT
+450 RWITVIAVCT
-460 LIPSIYLSVRLVRDS
+460 LIPSIYLSIRLVRDS

-480 AKQFVADHFTSSD
+480 AKQFVADHFAPPA

-500 LVRGEGGQTPYIDVV
+500 FVRADGDKRAYIDVV
-515 LIGKPLSAQAI
+515 LIGKPLSAQTI
-526 DSIAALLPSYGLSS
+526 DSITTLLPSYGLSNF
-540 LDLQVHQGF
+540 DLQVHQGI

-596 KSLTHDV
+596 KSLTQDV
-603 SDEARAVFT
+603 SDEARAVFS

-640 SHRISPAERNKLEQ
+640 SSRLAPAERSKLEQ
-654 WLQRRTKTDAL
+654 WLQKRTKADDL

>member
-1 MEENEYLSSPVCI
+1 
-14 LGRNHR
+14 

-30 IDVMKRLV
+30 IDVLKRLV
-38 AQQKSARHQ
+38 AQQKSSRHQ

-64 YDKVVHDTTTSHRS
+64 YNKVLYDSTTHQHLPNQVAADKLAANKTEPPVSKTVTTTKAVTTTTSTPQ
-78 HDKAATDQ
+78 AT
-86 PIANKKGTLVSKT
+86 
-99 TPTSQPTAT
+99 
-108 RQQPTASAK
+108 
-117 QPTAKQPTAKQ
+117 
-128 PTASSQ
+128 TASSAPKTTNNRQ
-134 RATANSQQP
+134 QSTANKAPQ
-143 TASTKQPTAKQ
+143 ATKEIATTKSVSAKVEE
-154 PTANSQ
+154 P
-160 QPTAST
+160 
-166 KQPTASSQRPTANS
+166 
-180 QQPTASTKQPTANTQ
+180 
-195 HPTPNT
+195 
-201 QQLTANSQQLTA
+201 
-213 NSQQL
+213 
-218 EENIWWLSAW
+218 EENIWWMSAW

-237 REDKAGDVATIES
+237 RDDKAGDVATIES
-250 LKADVEFRGTKLW
+250 LKGDVEFRGTKLW

-347 GRTEPSIYDVL
+347 GRTEPSLYDVL
-358 IAFVG
+358 IAFFG

-403 NWAFFFG
+403 NWAYFFG

-450 RWITIIAICT
+450 RWITVIAVCT
-460 LIPSIYLSVRLVRDS
+460 LIPSIYLSIRLVRDS
-475 YQEER
+475 YQEQR
-480 AKQFVADHFTSSD
+480 AKQFIADHFAPPA

-500 LVRGEGGQTPYIDVV
+500 FIRADGDKRPYIDVV
-515 LIGKPLSAQAI
+515 LIGKPLSSQTI
-526 DSIAALLPSYGLSS
+526 DSIAALLPSYGLSNF
-540 LDLQVHQGF
+540 DLQVHQGI

-603 SDEARAVFT
+603 SDEAKAVFT
-612 DISQVRLMP
+612 DISKVRLMP

-640 SHRISPAERNKLEQ
+640 SSRLAPAERKKLEQ
-654 WLQRRTKTDAL
+654 WLQKRTKADAL

>member
-1 MEENEYLSSPVCI
+1 MLENEYLSSRLCV
-14 LGRNHR
+14 LGRIHR

-30 IDVMKRLV
+30 IDVLKRLV
-38 AQQKSARHQ
+38 AQHKSARHQ

-56 SSCPTTPI
+56 TSCPMTPI
-64 YDKVVHDTTTSHRS
+64 YNKVAHEPAADRHLYINKVSSSSDQTSPI
-78 HDKAATDQ
+78 KAATAPSQSKVAVTTDQ
-86 PIANKKGTLVSKT
+86 PAPSK
-99 TPTSQPTAT
+99 AT
-108 RQQPTASAK
+108 NR
-117 QPTAKQPTAKQ
+117 
-128 PTASSQ
+128 
-134 RATANSQQP
+134 
-143 TASTKQPTAKQ
+143 
-154 PTANSQ
+154 
-160 QPTAST
+160 
-166 KQPTASSQRPTANS
+166 QRPTANS
-180 QQPTASTKQPTANTQ
+180 QQPKASSQQPTAS
-195 HPTPNT
+195 
-201 QQLTANSQQLTA
+201 SQQPKA
-213 NSQQL
+213 RSQQPKANIPQP
-218 EENIWWLSAW
+218 EETIWWLKAW
-228 RWLRRLLDF
+228 NWLRKLLDF

-250 LKADVEFRGTKLW
+250 LKGDVEFRGTKLW

-322 TLFSITTATIY
+322 TLFSILTATIY

-347 GRTEPSIYDVL
+347 GRTEPSLYDVL
-358 IAFVG
+358 IAFFG

-393 CTAGFGIATG
+393 CTAGFGLATG

-410 AIYLYIINSVFIA
+410 AIYLYLINSVFIA

-435 PMKAV
+435 PMKSV
-440 ASGDMRKRSY
+440 ASGDTRKRSY
-450 RWITIIAICT
+450 RWITVIAVCT
-460 LIPSIYLSVRLVRDS
+460 LIPSIYLSIRLVRDS
-475 YQEER
+475 YQEQR
-480 AKQFVADHFTSSD
+480 AKQFIADHFAPPT

-500 LVRGEGGQTPYIDVV
+500 FVRADGDKRPYIDVV
-515 LIGKPLSAQAI
+515 LIGTPLSTQTI
-526 DSIAALLPSYGLSS
+526 DSIAALLPSYGLSNF
-540 LDLQVHQGF
+540 DLQVHQGI
-549 DNEAPTDYEQLGGV
+549 DNDTPTDYEQLGGV

-584 SLRRTLLRYDYY
+584 SLRRTILRYDYY

-640 SHRISPAERNKLEQ
+640 SHRISPAERSKLEQ
-654 WLQRRTKTDAL
+654 WLQKRTKADDL

>member
-1 MEENEYLSSPVCI
+1 
-14 LGRNHR
+14 
-20 MPSSENSSPT
+20 MPSSEHSSPT

-38 AQQKSARHQ
+38 AQRKSSRHQ
-47 HHEPMADEL
+47 HYEPMADEL

-64 YDKVVHDTTTSHRS
+64 YNKVDHNTTT
-78 HDKAATDQ
+78 DQQLPNKATADQQATS
-86 PIANKKGTLVSKT
+86 KKAPLVSKT
-99 TPTSQPTAT
+99 VSTNKSTNTSNTSQATTASSAPKAT
-108 RQQPTASAK
+108 TTDHQQPTAN
-117 QPTAKQPTAKQ
+117 
-128 PTASSQ
+128 
-134 RATANSQQP
+134 R
-143 TASTKQPTAKQ
+143 
-154 PTANSQ
+154 
-160 QPTAST
+160 
-166 KQPTASSQRPTANS
+166 QRPTANS
-180 QQPTASTKQPTANTQ
+180 QQPTASNQQPD
-195 HPTPNT
+195 
-201 QQLTANSQQLTA
+201 
-213 NSQQL
+213 
-218 EENIWWLSAW
+218 ENIWWLNAW
-228 RWLRRLLDF
+228 RWLRNLLDF
-237 REDKAGDVATIES
+237 RDDKAGDVATIES

-315 LRNLALT
+315 LRNLGLT
-322 TLFSITTATIY
+322 TLFSILTATIY

-347 GRTEPSIYDVL
+347 GRTEPSLYDVL
-358 IAFVG
+358 IAFFG

-403 NWAFFFG
+403 NWPFFFG

-435 PMKAV
+435 PMKSV
-440 ASGDMRKRSY
+440 ASSDMRKRSY
-450 RWITIIAICT
+450 RWITVIAVCT
-460 LIPSIYLSVRLVRDS
+460 LIPSIYLSIRLVRDS
-475 YQEER
+475 YQEQR
-480 AKQFVADHFTSSD
+480 AKQFVADHFAPPE

-500 LVRGEGGQTPYIDVV
+500 FVRADGDKRPYIDLV
-515 LIGKPLSAQAI
+515 LIGKPLSAQTI
-526 DSIAALLPSYGLSS
+526 DSIATLLPNYGLSNF
-540 LDLQVHQGF
+540 DLQVHQGI

-612 DISQVRLMP
+612 DISKVRLMP

-640 SHRISPAERNKLEQ
+640 SRRLAPAERKKLEQ
-654 WLQRRTKTDAL
+654 WLQKRTKADDL

>member
-1 MEENEYLSSPVCI
+1 MWENEYLSSLLCI
-14 LGRNHR
+14 LDRNHR

-30 IDVMKRLV
+30 IDVLKRLV
-38 AQQKSARHQ
+38 AQQKSSRHQ

-64 YDKVVHDTTTSHRS
+64 YNKVLHDSTTHQHLPNQVAADKLAANKTEPPVSKTVTTTKATTTTTSTPQ
-78 HDKAATDQ
+78 AT
-86 PIANKKGTLVSKT
+86 
-99 TPTSQPTAT
+99 
-108 RQQPTASAK
+108 
-117 QPTAKQPTAKQ
+117 
-128 PTASSQ
+128 TASSAPKTTINRQ
-134 RATANSQQP
+134 QSTANNAPQATKEIATTKSV
-143 TASTKQPTAKQ
+143 STKVEEP
-154 PTANSQ
+154 
-160 QPTAST
+160 
-166 KQPTASSQRPTANS
+166 
-180 QQPTASTKQPTANTQ
+180 
-195 HPTPNT
+195 
-201 QQLTANSQQLTA
+201 
-213 NSQQL
+213 
-218 EENIWWLSAW
+218 EENIWWMSAW

-237 REDKAGDVATIES
+237 RDDKAGDVATIES
-250 LKADVEFRGTKLW
+250 LKGDVEFRGTKLW

-322 TLFSITTATIY
+322 TLFSILTATIY

-347 GRTEPSIYDVL
+347 GRTEPSLYDVL
-358 IAFVG
+358 IAFFG

-393 CTAGFGIATG
+393 CTAGFGLATG
-403 NWAFFFG
+403 NWAYFFG

-450 RWITIIAICT
+450 RWITVIAVCT
-460 LIPSIYLSVRLVRDS
+460 LIPSIYLSIRLVRDS
-475 YQEER
+475 YQEQR
-480 AKQFVADHFTSSD
+480 AKQFIADHFAPPA

-500 LVRGEGGQTPYIDVV
+500 FIRADGDKRPYIDVV
-515 LIGKPLSAQAI
+515 LIGKPLSSQTI
-526 DSIAALLPSYGLSS
+526 DSIAALLPSYGLSNF
-540 LDLQVHQGF
+540 DLQVHQGI

-603 SDEARAVFT
+603 SDEAKAVFT
-612 DISQVRLMP
+612 DISKVRLMP

-640 SHRISPAERNKLEQ
+640 SSRLAPAERKKLEQ
-654 WLQRRTKTDAL
+654 WLQKRTKADAL

>member
-1 MEENEYLSSPVCI
+1 
-14 LGRNHR
+14 
-20 MPSSENSSPT
+20 MPSSEHPSPT

-38 AQQKSARHQ
+38 DQRKSARHQ

-64 YDKVVHDTTTSHRS
+64 YNNKVAHDTTYNKVVP
-78 HDKAATDQ
+78 DKTTDQRLPHNKVATDQ
-86 PIANKKGTLVSKT
+86 PTTAKTVSPVSKT
-99 TPTSQPTAT
+99 APTTKTAT
-108 RQQPTASAK
+108 TASSTPQAT
-117 QPTAKQPTAKQ
+117 TASSAPKATTTNRSQ
-128 PTASSQ
+128 PTASSSPQ
-134 RATANSQQP
+134 ATKEIATTKSVP
-143 TASTKQPTAKQ
+143 TKS
-154 PTANSQ
+154 
-160 QPTAST
+160 
-166 KQPTASSQRPTANS
+166 
-180 QQPTASTKQPTANTQ
+180 
-195 HPTPNT
+195 
-201 QQLTANSQQLTA
+201 
-213 NSQQL
+213 
-218 EENIWWLSAW
+218 EEPEEKIWWMSAW

-237 REDKAGDVATIES
+237 RDDKAGDVATIES
-250 LKADVEFRGTKLW
+250 LKGDVEFRGTKLW

-322 TLFSITTATIY
+322 TLFSILTATIY

-358 IAFVG
+358 IAFFG

-435 PMKAV
+435 PMKSV

-450 RWITIIAICT
+450 RWITVIAVCT
-460 LIPSIYLSVRLVRDS
+460 LIPSIYLSIRLVRDS
-475 YQEER
+475 YQEQR
-480 AKQFVADHFTSSD
+480 AKQFVADHFAPPA

-500 LVRGEGGQTPYIDVV
+500 FVRADGDKRPYIDVV
-515 LIGKPLSAQAI
+515 LIGKPLSSQTI
-526 DSIAALLPSYGLSS
+526 DSIATLLPSYGLSNF
-540 LDLQVHQGF
+540 DLQVHQGI

-603 SDEARAVFT
+603 SDEAKAVFT
-612 DISQVRLMP
+612 DISKVRLMP

-640 SHRISPAERNKLEQ
+640 SHRLAPAERKKLEQ
-654 WLQRRTKTDAL
+654 WLQKRTKADDL

>member
-1 MEENEYLSSPVCI
+1 MLWKKISTLAVSYVYLI
-14 LGRNHR
+14 RNLR

-38 AQQKSARHQ
+38 AQQKSSRHQ

-64 YDKVVHDTTTSHRS
+64 YDKVAHDTTTDQRLQNNRV
-78 HDKAATDQ
+78 AADQ
-86 PIANKKGTLVSKT
+86 PIASKKEPLVSKT
-99 TPTSQPTAT
+99 PPTSQPTV
-108 RQQPTASAK
+108 
-117 QPTAKQPTAKQ
+117 
-128 PTASSQ
+128 SSQ
-134 RATANSQQP
+134 RPTANSQ
-143 TASTKQPTAKQ
+143 QPTAKQ

-160 QPTAST
+160 QPTA
-166 KQPTASSQRPTANS
+166 KQPTPNSQQPTAKQPTANS
-180 QQPTASTKQPTANTQ
+180 QQPTANGQQP
-195 HPTPNT
+195 
-201 QQLTANSQQLTA
+201 
-213 NSQQL
+213 
-218 EENIWWLSAW
+218 EENIWWMSAW

-250 LKADVEFRGTKLW
+250 LKGDVEFRGTKLW

-322 TLFSITTATIY
+322 TLFSILTATIY

-347 GRTEPSIYDVL
+347 GRTEPSLYDVL
-358 IAFVG
+358 IAFFG

-393 CTAGFGIATG
+393 CTAGFGLATG

-450 RWITIIAICT
+450 RWISVIAVCT
-460 LIPSIYLSVRLVRDS
+460 LIPSIYLSIRLVRDS
-475 YQEER
+475 YQEQR
-480 AKQFVADHFTSSD
+480 AKQFVADHFAPPA

-500 LVRGEGGQTPYIDVV
+500 FVRADGDKRAYIDVV
-515 LIGKPLSAQAI
+515 LIGKPLSAQTI
-526 DSIAALLPSYGLSS
+526 DSIATLLPSYGLSNF
-540 LDLQVHQGF
+540 DLQVHQGI

-612 DISQVRLMP
+612 DISKVRLMP

>member
-38 AQQKSARHQ
+38 AQQKSSRHQ

-108 RQQPTASAK
+108 RQQPTAS
-117 QPTAKQPTAKQ
+117 T
-128 PTASSQ
+128 
-134 RATANSQQP
+134 
-143 TASTKQPTAKQ
+143 KQ

-166 KQPTASSQRPTANS
+166 KQPTANSQQPTAKQPTANS
-180 QQPTASTKQPTANTQ
+180 QQPTDKQT
-195 HPTPNT
+195 
-201 QQLTANSQQLTA
+201 TANSQQTTDK
-213 NSQQL
+213 QL
-218 EENIWWLSAW
+218 EEKIWWMSAW

-250 LKADVEFRGTKLW
+250 LKGDVEFRGTKLW

-322 TLFSITTATIY
+322 TLFSILTATIY

-347 GRTEPSIYDVL
+347 GRTEPSLYDVL
-358 IAFVG
+358 IAFFG

-393 CTAGFGIATG
+393 CTAGFGLATG

-435 PMKAV
+435 PMKTV

-450 RWITIIAICT
+450 RWITVIAVCT
-460 LIPSIYLSVRLVRDS
+460 LIPSIYLSIRLVRDS
-475 YQEER
+475 YQEQR
-480 AKQFVADHFTSSD
+480 AKQFVADHFAPPA

-500 LVRGEGGQTPYIDVV
+500 FIRADGDKRAYIDVV
-515 LIGKPLSAQAI
+515 LIGKPLSAQTI
-526 DSIAALLPSYGLSS
+526 DSIATLLPSYGLSNF
-540 LDLQVHQGF
+540 DLQVHQGI

-603 SDEARAVFT
+603 SDEAKAVFT
-612 DISQVRLMP
+612 DISKVRLMP

-640 SHRISPAERNKLEQ
+640 SHRISPTERNKLEQ

>member
-38 AQQKSARHQ
+38 AQQKSSRHQ

-108 RQQPTASAK
+108 RQQPTAK
-117 QPTAKQPTAKQ
+117 QPTANGQQPATKQPTAN
-128 PTASSQ
+128 SQ
-134 RATANSQQP
+134 R
-143 TASTKQPTAKQ
+143 PTAKQ

-160 QPTAST
+160 QPTA
-166 KQPTASSQRPTANS
+166 
-180 QQPTASTKQPTANTQ
+180 
-195 HPTPNT
+195 
-201 QQLTANSQQLTA
+201 NSQQLTA
-213 NSQQL
+213 NTQQP
-218 EENIWWLSAW
+218 EENIWWMSAW

-237 REDKAGDVATIES
+237 RDDKAGDVATIES
-250 LKADVEFRGTKLW
+250 LKGDVEFRGTKLW

-322 TLFSITTATIY
+322 TLFSILTATIY

-347 GRTEPSIYDVL
+347 GRTEPSLYDVL
-358 IAFVG
+358 IAFFG

-393 CTAGFGIATG
+393 CTAGFGLATG

-450 RWITIIAICT
+450 RWITVIAVCT
-460 LIPSIYLSVRLVRDS
+460 LIPSIYLSIRLVRDS
-475 YQEER
+475 YQEQR
-480 AKQFVADHFTSSD
+480 AKQFVADHFAPPA

-500 LVRGEGGQTPYIDVV
+500 FIRADGDKRAYIDVV
-515 LIGKPLSAQAI
+515 LIGKPLSAQTI
-526 DSIAALLPSYGLSS
+526 DSIATLLPSYGLSNF
-540 LDLQVHQGF
+540 DLQVHQGI

-603 SDEARAVFT
+603 SDEAKAVFT
-612 DISQVRLMP
+612 DISKVRLMP

>member
-1 MEENEYLSSPVCI
+1 
-14 LGRNHR
+14 
-20 MPSSENSSPT
+20 MPASENFSPT
-30 IDVMKRLV
+30 IDVLKRLV
-38 AQQKSARHQ
+38 AQRKSARHQ

-56 SSCPTTPI
+56 TSCPTTPI
-64 YDKVVHDTTTSHRS
+64 YNKVAHDLAPDQYLPNNKVAVT
-78 HDKAATDQ
+78 TDQ
-86 PIANKKGTLVSKT
+86 PAPTKATT
-99 TPTSQPTAT
+99 TPSQSKVAVTTDQPAPSKAT
-108 RQQPTASAK
+108 TTPSQSKVAVTTDQPAPSKATNRQ
-117 QPTAKQPTAKQ
+117 
-128 PTASSQ
+128 
-134 RATANSQQP
+134 
-143 TASTKQPTAKQ
+143 Q

-160 QPTAST
+160 QP
-166 KQPTASSQRPTANS
+166 
-180 QQPTASTKQPTANTQ
+180 
-195 HPTPNT
+195 
-201 QQLTANSQQLTA
+201 
-213 NSQQL
+213 
-218 EENIWWLSAW
+218 EENIWWMSAW
-228 RWLRRLLDF
+228 SWLRKLLDF

-250 LKADVEFRGTKLW
+250 LKGDVEFRGTKLW

-358 IAFVG
+358 IAFFG

-410 AIYLYIINSVFIA
+410 AIYLYLINSVFIA

-435 PMKAV
+435 PMKTV
-440 ASGDMRKRSY
+440 ASGDIRKRSY
-450 RWITIIAICT
+450 RWITIIAVCT

-475 YQEER
+475 YQEQR
-480 AKQFVADHFTSSD
+480 AKQFVADHFVSSD

-500 LVRGEGGQTPYIDVV
+500 LVRGEGGKAPYIDVV

-540 LDLQVHQGF
+540 LELQVHQGF

-640 SHRISPAERNKLEQ
+640 SHRISPAERNKLEE
-654 WLQRRTKTDAL
+654 WLQKRTKADAL
-665 ELILTN
+665 QLILTN

>member
-38 AQQKSARHQ
+38 AQQKSSRHQ

-108 RQQPTASAK
+108 RQQPTAKQPTANGQQPAAK
-117 QPTAKQPTAKQ
+117 QPTANGQQPATKQPTAN
-128 PTASSQ
+128 SQ
-134 RATANSQQP
+134 R
-143 TASTKQPTAKQ
+143 PTAKQ

-160 QPTAST
+160 QPTA
-166 KQPTASSQRPTANS
+166 
-180 QQPTASTKQPTANTQ
+180 
-195 HPTPNT
+195 
-201 QQLTANSQQLTA
+201 NSQQLTA
-213 NSQQL
+213 NTQQP
-218 EENIWWLSAW
+218 EENIWWMSAW

-237 REDKAGDVATIES
+237 RDDKAGDVATIES
-250 LKADVEFRGTKLW
+250 LKGDVEFRGTKLW

-322 TLFSITTATIY
+322 TLFSILTATIY

-347 GRTEPSIYDVL
+347 GRTEPSLYDVL
-358 IAFVG
+358 IAFFG

-393 CTAGFGIATG
+393 CTAGFGLATG

-435 PMKAV
+435 PMKSV

-450 RWITIIAICT
+450 RWITVIAVCT
-460 LIPSIYLSVRLVRDS
+460 LIPSIYLSIRLVRDS
-475 YQEER
+475 YQEQR
-480 AKQFVADHFTSSD
+480 AKQFIADHFAPPA

-500 LVRGEGGQTPYIDVV
+500 FIRADGDKRPYIDVV
-515 LIGKPLSAQAI
+515 LIGKPLSAQTI
-526 DSIAALLPSYGLSS
+526 DSIATLLPSYGLSNF
-540 LDLQVHQGF
+540 DLQVHQGI

-596 KSLTHDV
+596 KSLTQDV

-640 SHRISPAERNKLEQ
+640 SHRISPAERQKLEQ
-654 WLQRRTKTDAL
+654 WLQKRTKADDL

>member
-1 MEENEYLSSPVCI
+1 
-14 LGRNHR
+14 

-30 IDVMKRLV
+30 IDVLKRLV
-38 AQQKSARHQ
+38 AQQKSSRHQ

-64 YDKVVHDTTTSHRS
+64 YNKVVHDPTTHQ
-78 HDKAATDQ
+78 HLPNQVAADKLA
-86 PIANKKGTLVSKT
+86 ANKTEPPVSKT
-99 TPTSQPTAT
+99 VTTTKAASTTISTPQAT
-108 RQQPTASAK
+108 
-117 QPTAKQPTAKQ
+117 
-128 PTASSQ
+128 TASSAPKTTINRQ
-134 RATANSQQP
+134 QSTANNAPQ
-143 TASTKQPTAKQ
+143 ATKEIATTKSVSAKVEE
-154 PTANSQ
+154 P
-160 QPTAST
+160 
-166 KQPTASSQRPTANS
+166 
-180 QQPTASTKQPTANTQ
+180 
-195 HPTPNT
+195 
-201 QQLTANSQQLTA
+201 
-213 NSQQL
+213 
-218 EENIWWLSAW
+218 EENIWWMSAW

-237 REDKAGDVATIES
+237 RDDKAGDVATIES
-250 LKADVEFRGTKLW
+250 LKGDVEFRGTKLW

-322 TLFSITTATIY
+322 TLFSILTATIY

-347 GRTEPSIYDVL
+347 GRTEPSLYDVL
-358 IAFVG
+358 IAFFG

-393 CTAGFGIATG
+393 CTAGFGLATG

-410 AIYLYIINSVFIA
+410 AIYLYLINSVFIA

-435 PMKAV
+435 PMKSV

-450 RWITIIAICT
+450 RWITVIAVCT
-460 LIPSIYLSVRLVRDS
+460 LIPSIYLSIRLVRDS
-475 YQEER
+475 YQEQR
-480 AKQFVADHFTSSD
+480 AKQFIADHFAPPA

-500 LVRGEGGQTPYIDVV
+500 FIRADGDKRPYIDVV
-515 LIGKPLSAQAI
+515 LIGKPLSSQTI
-526 DSIAALLPSYGLSS
+526 DSIAALLPSYGLSNF
-540 LDLQVHQGF
+540 DLQVHQGI

-612 DISQVRLMP
+612 DISKVRLMP

-640 SHRISPAERNKLEQ
+640 SSRLAPAERKKLEQ
-654 WLQRRTKTDAL
+654 WLQKRTKADDL

>member
-1 MEENEYLSSPVCI
+1 MVENEYLSSRLC
-14 LGRNHR
+14 LFGRIHR
-20 MPSSENSSPT
+20 MPASENFSPT
-30 IDVMKRLV
+30 IDVLKRLV
-38 AQQKSARHQ
+38 AQRKSARHQ

-56 SSCPTTPI
+56 TSCPTTPI
-64 YDKVVHDTTTSHRS
+64 YNKVAHDLAPDQYLPNNKVAVT
-78 HDKAATDQ
+78 TDQ
-86 PIANKKGTLVSKT
+86 PAPSKATTTPSQSKVAVTTDQLAPSKT
-99 TPTSQPTAT
+99 TTTPSQSKVAVTTDQPAPTKATTTPSQSKVAVTTDQPAPSKAT
-108 RQQPTASAK
+108 NRQ
-117 QPTAKQPTAKQ
+117 
-128 PTASSQ
+128 
-134 RATANSQQP
+134 
-143 TASTKQPTAKQ
+143 Q

-160 QPTAST
+160 QP
-166 KQPTASSQRPTANS
+166 
-180 QQPTASTKQPTANTQ
+180 
-195 HPTPNT
+195 
-201 QQLTANSQQLTA
+201 
-213 NSQQL
+213 
-218 EENIWWLSAW
+218 EENIWWMSAW
-228 RWLRRLLDF
+228 SWLRKLLDF

-250 LKADVEFRGTKLW
+250 LKGDVEFRGTKLW

-358 IAFVG
+358 IAFFG

-435 PMKAV
+435 PMKTV
-440 ASGDMRKRSY
+440 ASGDIRKRSY
-450 RWITIIAICT
+450 RWITVIAVCT

-480 AKQFVADHFTSSD
+480 AKQFVADHFVSSD

-500 LVRGEGGQTPYIDVV
+500 LVRGEDGKAPYIDVV
-515 LIGKPLSAQAI
+515 LIGKPLSAQTI

-540 LDLQVHQGF
+540 LELQVHQGF

-640 SHRISPAERNKLEQ
+640 SHRISPAERNKLEE
-654 WLQRRTKTDAL
+654 WLQKRTKADAL
-665 ELILTN
+665 QLILTN

>member
-1 MEENEYLSSPVCI
+1 
-14 LGRNHR
+14 
-20 MPSSENSSPT
+20 MPSSEHSSPT

-38 AQQKSARHQ
+38 AQRKSARHQ

-64 YDKVVHDTTTSHRS
+64 YNKVAHDTTYDKVVPDKTTGQSLPNNKVTTDQPTTAKTVSPVSKTAPTTKTATTTSS
-78 HDKAATDQ
+78 TPQAT
-86 PIANKKGTLVSKT
+86 
-99 TPTSQPTAT
+99 
-108 RQQPTASAK
+108 TASSAPK
-117 QPTAKQPTAKQ
+117 ATTTNRPQ
-128 PTASSQ
+128 PTASS
-134 RATANSQQP
+134 ATQATKEIATTKSVP
-143 TASTKQPTAKQ
+143 TKS
-154 PTANSQ
+154 
-160 QPTAST
+160 
-166 KQPTASSQRPTANS
+166 
-180 QQPTASTKQPTANTQ
+180 
-195 HPTPNT
+195 
-201 QQLTANSQQLTA
+201 
-213 NSQQL
+213 
-218 EENIWWLSAW
+218 EEPEEKIWWMNAW

-237 REDKAGDVATIES
+237 RDDKAGDVATIES
-250 LKADVEFRGTKLW
+250 LKGDVEFRGTKLW

-304 GIADLDLVRKS
+304 GIADLELVRKS

-358 IAFVG
+358 IAFFG

-450 RWITIIAICT
+450 RWITVIAVCT

-475 YQEER
+475 YQDQR
-480 AKQFVADHFTSSD
+480 AKQFVADHFAPPA

-500 LVRGEGGQTPYIDVV
+500 FVRADGDKRPYIDVV
-515 LIGKPLSAQAI
+515 LIGKPLSSQTI
-526 DSIAALLPSYGLSS
+526 DSIATLLPSYGLSNF
-540 LDLQVHQGF
+540 DLQVHQGI

-603 SDEARAVFT
+603 SDEAKAVFT
-612 DISQVRLMP
+612 DISKVRLMP

-640 SHRISPAERNKLEQ
+640 SRRISPAERQKLEQ
-654 WLQRRTKTDAL
+654 WLQKRTKADDL

>member
-1 MEENEYLSSPVCI
+1 MLENEYLSSRLCV
-14 LGRNHR
+14 LGRIHR

-30 IDVMKRLV
+30 IDVLKRLV
-38 AQQKSARHQ
+38 AQHKSARHQ

-56 SSCPTTPI
+56 TSCPMTPI
-64 YDKVVHDTTTSHRS
+64 YNKVAHEPAADRHLYINRVSSSSDQPSPI
-78 HDKAATDQ
+78 KAATAPSQSKVAVTTDHPAPIKAAIAPSQSKVAVTTDQ
-86 PIANKKGTLVSKT
+86 PAPSK
-99 TPTSQPTAT
+99 AT
-108 RQQPTASAK
+108 NR
-117 QPTAKQPTAKQ
+117 
-128 PTASSQ
+128 
-134 RATANSQQP
+134 
-143 TASTKQPTAKQ
+143 
-154 PTANSQ
+154 
-160 QPTAST
+160 
-166 KQPTASSQRPTANS
+166 QRPTANS
-180 QQPTASTKQPTANTQ
+180 QQPTANSQQP
-195 HPTPNT
+195 
-201 QQLTANSQQLTA
+201 TANSQQPKASSPQPTA
-213 NSQQL
+213 NSQQP
-218 EENIWWLSAW
+218 EENIWWLKAW
-228 RWLRRLLDF
+228 NWLRKLLDF

-250 LKADVEFRGTKLW
+250 LKGDVEFRGTKLW

-322 TLFSITTATIY
+322 TLFSILTATIY

-347 GRTEPSIYDVL
+347 GRTEPSLYDVL
-358 IAFVG
+358 IAFFG

-393 CTAGFGIATG
+393 CTAGFGLATG

-410 AIYLYIINSVFIA
+410 AIYLYLINSVFIA

-435 PMKAV
+435 PMKSV
-440 ASGDMRKRSY
+440 ASGDTRKRSY
-450 RWITIIAICT
+450 RWITVIAVCT
-460 LIPSIYLSVRLVRDS
+460 LIPSIYLSIRLVRDS
-475 YQEER
+475 YQEQR
-480 AKQFVADHFTSSD
+480 AKQFIADHFAPPT

-500 LVRGEGGQTPYIDVV
+500 FIRADGDKRPYIDVV
-515 LIGKPLSAQAI
+515 LIGTPLSTQTI
-526 DSIAALLPSYGLSS
+526 DSIAALLPSYGLSNF
-540 LDLQVHQGF
+540 DLQVHQGI
-549 DNEAPTDYEQLGGV
+549 DNDTPTDYEQLGGV

-640 SHRISPAERNKLEQ
+640 SHRISPAERSKLEQ
-654 WLQRRTKTDAL
+654 WLQKRTKADDL

>member
-1 MEENEYLSSPVCI
+1 MWENEYLSSLLCI
-14 LGRNHR
+14 LDRNHR

-30 IDVMKRLV
+30 IDVLKRLV
-38 AQQKSARHQ
+38 AQQKSSRHQ

-64 YDKVVHDTTTSHRS
+64 YNKVVHDPTTHQ
-78 HDKAATDQ
+78 HLPNQVAADKLA
-86 PIANKKGTLVSKT
+86 ANKTEPPVSKT
-99 TPTSQPTAT
+99 VTTTKAASTTISTPQAT
-108 RQQPTASAK
+108 
-117 QPTAKQPTAKQ
+117 
-128 PTASSQ
+128 TASSAPKTTINRQ
-134 RATANSQQP
+134 QSTANNAPQ
-143 TASTKQPTAKQ
+143 ATKEIATTKSVSAKVEE
-154 PTANSQ
+154 P
-160 QPTAST
+160 
-166 KQPTASSQRPTANS
+166 
-180 QQPTASTKQPTANTQ
+180 
-195 HPTPNT
+195 
-201 QQLTANSQQLTA
+201 
-213 NSQQL
+213 
-218 EENIWWLSAW
+218 EENIWWMSAW

-237 REDKAGDVATIES
+237 RDDKAGDVATIES
-250 LKADVEFRGTKLW
+250 LKGDVEFRGTKLW

-322 TLFSITTATIY
+322 TLFSILTATIY

-347 GRTEPSIYDVL
+347 GRTEPSLYDVL
-358 IAFVG
+358 IAFFG

-393 CTAGFGIATG
+393 CTAGFGLATG

-410 AIYLYIINSVFIA
+410 AIYLYLINSVFIA

-435 PMKAV
+435 PMKSV

-450 RWITIIAICT
+450 RWITVIAVCT
-460 LIPSIYLSVRLVRDS
+460 LIPSIYLSIRLVRDS
-475 YQEER
+475 YQEQR
-480 AKQFVADHFTSSD
+480 AKQFIADHFAPPA

-500 LVRGEGGQTPYIDVV
+500 FIRADGDKRPYIDVV
-515 LIGKPLSAQAI
+515 LIGKPLSSQTI
-526 DSIAALLPSYGLSS
+526 DSIAALLPSYGLSNF
-540 LDLQVHQGF
+540 DLQVHQGI

-612 DISQVRLMP
+612 DISKVRLMP

-640 SHRISPAERNKLEQ
+640 SSRLAPAERKKLEQ
-654 WLQRRTKTDAL
+654 WLQKRTKADDL